1 MIVEIL
7 SYIDREN
14 VKWVHF
20 GEGYLR
26 DEIEKLCNTKLKN
39 VKVDFRGLVA
49 NADILDYYANNYVD
63 LFINVSESEGI
74 PVSIMEATSAGIPVV
89 ATNVGGTS
97 EAVKEDFGF
106 LIEENFDSKQVA
118 AIVENYLN
126 SLPENQRQYR
136 KNAHN
141 FWKENFDAQKN
152 FTQFYEKVLK

>member
-74 PVSIMEATSAGIPVV
+74 PVSIMEATSAGIHTVQRH
-89 ATNVGGTS
+89 ATIFLSASALLPKTS
-97 EAVKEDFGF
+97 GF
-106 LIEENFDSKQVA
+106 TLA
-118 AIVENYLN
+118 
-126 SLPENQRQYR
+126 
-136 KNAHN
+136 
-141 FWKENFDAQKN
+141 
-152 FTQFYEKVLK
+152 